1 MILPMRL
8 PFGEQ
13 KARCCHGIL
22 HSGGVRRLRG
32 LGCCCMMPRMNRSS
46 WVGWFGCAAAVCAVS
61 CSRMPDV
68 PACAEAIP
76 GPAQAVRQEEAVRTA
91 YAYTRMVWHGDA
103 RHVLHG
109 KDPDGL
115 RVDTPDAGVAW
126 RKGDAFWWKPDAA
139 NTGMPYKWGG
149 FDTPREYLK
158 RLRDDAFVA
167 AGDYASEEKVRLND
181 DAVSRYAAGIDCSGF
196 VSRCWRLGRPYST
209 RELAALCRPLAS
221 VKDMRPGDI
230 MLRAGVHVIMFLGW
244 HDAEKKYFHA
254 AEAGGIP
261 QWKCYESVYLAEGL
275 KEGGYLPYRYAGM
288 KP

>member
-1 MILPMRL
+1 MRV

-22 HSGGVRRLRG
+22 HSGGVRLLRG
-32 LGCCCMMPRMNRSS
+32 LCGCCMMPPMKRSFLA
-46 WVGWFGCAAAVCAVS
+46 GWFCCMAAVCAVS

-68 PACAEAIP
+68 PARAEAIP
-76 GPAQAVRQEEAVRTA
+76 GPAHSVRQGEVVKTA
-91 YAYTRMVWHGDA
+91 LAYTRMVWHGDS

-126 RKGDAFWWKPDAA
+126 RKGDAFWWRTDAA
-139 NTGMPYKWGG
+139 NKGMPYKWGG
-149 FDTPREYLK
+149 FDTPRGYLK
-158 RLRDDAFVA
+158 RLQEDVFVV
-167 AGDYASEEKVRLND
+167 AGDYSSEEKVRLND
-181 DAVSRYAAGIDCSGF
+181 DAVSRYAAGVDCSGF
-196 VSRCWRLGRPYST
+196 VSRCWRLAKPYST

-221 VKDMRPGDI
+221 VKEMQPGDI
-230 MLRAGVHVIMFLGW
+230 MLREGVHVVMFLGW

-261 QWKCYESVYLAEGL
+261 QWKCYETIYLAEGL
-275 KEGGYLPYRYAGM
+275 KDCGYAPYRYRKM